1 MATIN
6 SIFYDYCKKN
16 EVDKVLQMIESGA
29 DDFKGGFIGFCK
41 AGNLSMIK
49 YMIKM
54 SGGAV
59 DYDYGLRMASVSGH
73 FEVVVY
79 LLSIGAGDVNGAL
92 YHACK
97 GGNVNICKIL
107 TKKYGAKIF
116 NKSYIIDIARQR
128 GHTEVVEFLTN

>member
-1 MATIN
+1 MATTDI
-6 SIFYDYCKKN
+6 IFYDHCKKN
-16 EVDKVLQMIESGA
+16 EVDKVLHMIESGV

-41 AGNLSMIK
+41 AGNLDMIK
-49 YMIKM
+49 YMIKL

-59 DYDYGLRMASVSGH
+59 DYDYGLRVASVNGH

-97 GGNVNICKIL
+97 GGNLNICKIL
-107 TKKYGAKIF
+107 MNKYGAKIF
-116 NKSYIIDIARQR
+116 NKPHIIQIARER
-128 GHTEVVEFLTN
+128 GHTEIIKFLIN